1 MSLRVLALTF
11 GGPETASTHY
21 RVAQYV
27 EILRRAHGIELAMHR
42 ADQLETAPDLRTF
55 DRILLQKK
63 LLGSRRRR
71 TLFGA
76 GPPVLYDIDDA
87 IWEPHRRKHAWV
99 TRWRTN
105 HRLGAISRRA
115 SLCLV
120 SNEYLALGLR
130 RHTDKV
136 AVLPMALDETI
147 WTRREAGDPHTI
159 RLGWAGA
166 PVNLHYLEAL
176 EPVLEPVLKE
186 FPNARV
192 VVFSGARP
200 RFRHID
206 CEYLPYEAGSEPAAV
221 RRFDVGLLPL
231 PRDSFAAGKSPIKA
245 LQYMASGVPTIA
257 DAVAGTE
264 EIFREGGALLA
275 QTPQE
280 WAAHLRVLVD
290 SSNERA
296 RLGGSAR
303 ARFEAR
309 HALTETAREFA
320 RYLAE
325 PRAE

>member
-42 ADQLETAPDLRTF
+42 ADQLATAPDLRTF

-63 LLGSRRRR
+63 LLGSHGRRSV
-71 TLFGA
+71 FGA
-76 GPPVLYDIDDA
+76 GPPVLYDVDDA
-87 IWEPHRRKHAWV
+87 IWEPHRRKHSWI

-105 HRLGAISRRA
+105 HRLGAIARRA
-115 SLCLV
+115 GLCLV
-120 SNEYLALGLR
+120 SNEHLALGLR
-130 RHTDKV
+130 RYTPKV

-147 WTRREAGDPHTI
+147 WTRRAADEPHTI
-159 RLGWAGA
+159 RLGWSGA

-206 CEYLPYEAGSEPAAV
+206 CEYLPFEAGNEPSAV

-257 DAVAGTE
+257 DAVAGTA
-264 EIFREGGALLA
+264 EIFQDGGALLA
-275 QTPQE
+275 QTPQD
-280 WAAHLRVLVD
+280 WAAHLRVLVE
-290 SSNERA
+290 SGSERA
-296 RLGGSAR
+296 RVGDTAR
-303 ARFEAR
+303 VRFEAR
-309 HALTETAREFA
+309 HALTKTAGEFA
-320 RYLAE
+320 RYLSE
-325 PRAE
+325 PAA